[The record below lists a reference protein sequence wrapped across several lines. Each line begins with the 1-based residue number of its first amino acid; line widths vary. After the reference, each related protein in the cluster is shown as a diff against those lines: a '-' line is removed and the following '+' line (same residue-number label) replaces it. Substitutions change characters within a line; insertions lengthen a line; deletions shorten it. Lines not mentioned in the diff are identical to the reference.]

1 MTLTIDHQNHFRKTT
16 GRTQAPLRLG
26 RGRGEEHRGVSRAV
40 ENARTSLGPNGMN
53 EDGHQPLGEIIRDV
67 GCGGDHER
75 VRSRAPGGTS
85 GGDGSGS
92 AGKGSG
98 RRDELCGVV
107 RGELLGLAEELIWDG
122 LHPRRNQRRVPES
135 VGEVLGM
142 VEGRVSDR
150 RKRDNEF
157 ER

>member
-1 MTLTIDHQNHFRKTT
+1 MKNIEACRELSKI
-16 GRTQAPLRLG
+16 
-26 RGRGEEHRGVSRAV
+26 
-40 ENARTSLGPNGMN
+40 ARTSLGPNGN
-53 EDGHQPLGEIIRDV
+53 EQDGHQPLGEIIRDV

-92 AGKGSG
+92 AGKGEVG
-98 RRDELCGVV
+98 DGTNFVV
-107 RGELLGLAEELIWDG
+107 SFAGELLGLAEELMGRIT
-122 LHPRRNQRRVPES
+122 PERNQRRVPES

-142 VEGRVSDR
+142 VERGVSDR